1 MCPRVITQ
9 GNPDVREI
17 FVFLPDFTQCAEQ
30 IYFMP
35 CERLPAKI
43 TSAGAC
49 EGELCLP
56 GSHPALDGWVRQG
69 ELHINLPVTLHF

>member
-1 MCPRVITQ
+1 MLQVTVRICPCAIIQ

-17 FVFLPDFTQCAEQ
+17 FAFLPDSTQCAEQ

-35 CERLPAKI
+35 GERRPAKI

-56 GSHPALDGWVRQG
+56 GSHSALDGWVRQG
-69 ELHINLPVTLHF
+69 

>member
-1 MCPRVITQ
+1 MCPCVITQ

-17 FVFLPDFTQCAEQ
+17 LVFLPDFTQCAEQ

-43 TSAGAC
+43 TSAVLVRVSCAC
-49 EGELCLP
+49 LGVLL
-56 GSHPALDGWVRQG
+56 L
-69 ELHINLPVTLHF
+69 